1 MMPVL
6 VSSFSTSSRVNDLE
20 VYGDSLFAATNGGL
34 YKLDASD
41 PDELSQILFV
51 PAICG
56 NGIVE
61 GDEVCDGGQIDCTE
75 LDVSGNVSTNSGFVS
90 GTATCNSTCDGY
102 NTNNCSD
109 DGW

>member
-6 VSSFSTSSRVNDLE
+6 VPSFSTSSRVNDLE
-20 VYGDSLFAATNGGL
+20 VYGNALFAATNSGL

-51 PAICG
+51 PALCG
-56 NGIVE
+56 YGIVE
-61 GDEVCDGGQIDCTE
+61 GDEVCDGGQIDCEE
-75 LDVSGNVSTNSGFVS
+75 LDSNYVS